1 MVVCT
6 DSYLQ
11 KLENGRKI
19 TRHCFVNFYGKREKK
34 IIENLTKNVFDQ
46 ERRLEILEKI
56 CKICGLL
63 FYEIN
68 KINFLC
74 LIQTKVEHYIPLPF

>member
-1 MVVCT
+1 MVEK
-6 DSYLQ
+6 LQ
-11 KLENGRKI
+11 DTVLSISTENAK
-19 TRHCFVNFYGKREKK
+19 NKKK